1 MNNETKITNDLVR
14 AVRIAM
20 ASCDVE
26 SMVNLFATD
35 AEWVLIPTGDT
46 YSGLDKIRQVLAG
59 SMKMDF
65 QFVESFYNADQTKL
79 SIEYLHNMVV
89 TEKWGSM
96 SSSEK
101 PVPGTKFQLKVVW
114 ICDTYQGKIV
124 KISEYFDMLT
134 LMNGGTRPNPF

>member
-1 MNNETKITNDLVR
+1 MNNECKNSAGIVQIIKDVMTAR
-14 AVRIAM
+14 
-20 ASCDVE
+20 DVE
-26 SMVNLFATD
+26 SMANLFAIN
-35 AEWVLIPTGDT
+35 AEWVLIPTGEIYT
-46 YSGLDKIRQVLAG
+46 GPDKIREVVAG